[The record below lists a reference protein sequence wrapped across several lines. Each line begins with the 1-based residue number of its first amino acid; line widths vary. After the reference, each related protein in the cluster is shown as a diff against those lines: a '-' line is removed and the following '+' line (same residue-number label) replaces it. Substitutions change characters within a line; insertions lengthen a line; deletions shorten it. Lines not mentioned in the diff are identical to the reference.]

1 MGKDAETSMAIE
13 VVGAVDVVAAN
24 PPSDMSPE
32 DLSEARRRK
41 INDIVIVLEKQA
53 MELSDALSTRIRTHL
68 PENEKANVALDFD
81 LKEPTFVVRLPL
93 SEPLDKIQ
101 QRELGMTLVDT
112 VKATLGE
119 HISAK
124 ASRIGIWEPV
134 VTAELVGNAS
144 TAGAATAAGATKAWW
159 WLIAAI
165 VAALMI
171 AAIYLWARS

>member
-1 MGKDAETSMAIE
+1 VGKDAETSMAIE

-24 PPSDMSPE
+24 PPSGMSPE
-32 DLSEARRRK
+32 DLGEARRRK

-53 MELSDALSTRIRTHL
+53 MALSEALSTRIRTHL

-93 SEPLDKIQ
+93 SGPLDKTQ

-119 HISAK
+119 YISER

-134 VTAELVGNAS
+134 VTAELVGNVL
-144 TAGAATAAGATKAWW
+144 TAGAPKAASVPTAGW

-165 VAALMI
+165 AGASLI
-171 AAIYLWARS
+171 AAIYIWAGH